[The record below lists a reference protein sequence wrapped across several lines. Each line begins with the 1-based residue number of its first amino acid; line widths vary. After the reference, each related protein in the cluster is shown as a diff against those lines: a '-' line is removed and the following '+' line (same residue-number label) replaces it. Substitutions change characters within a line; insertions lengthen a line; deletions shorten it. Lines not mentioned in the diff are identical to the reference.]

1 MAGVFSLCLIL
12 LVVVGPMWLAE
23 RLEMIETAGLMR
35 TEDVVTEE
43 NTTTSV
49 SYVPYK
55 DFNSTD
61 ATNFCDIGPV
71 AWSGGDDSSLS
82 VTYDVDGYTDLVIPS
97 ETLYTNNKIIF
108 NFWYRPDVLQANGI
122 YDFRAYIHIPVI
134 GPDAANVEL
143 EHIYVVERDVLGNYW
158 DKKGLCID
166 TPVTGTLYNE
176 ELVGGETPLLD
187 AHGQAVK
194 LPGGTYMNLTFSDER
209 YNYDQTWP
217 DYDNHYVHLSVR
229 WVIADYN
236 IPAGYSIYSSHQ
248 WHPEYYEETETTTTY
263 SNTTGTVWVPYMQK
277 ITTYKC
283 HKVGMALGGVLIL
296 VTALI
301 VSPLP
306 IGESF
311 DSFFPINS
319 FSASNRKRT
328 NYRKYKNKRRR

>member
-1 MAGVFSLCLIL
+1 MAGVLSLSLVL

-61 ATNFCDIGPV
+61 AVNFCDIGPV
-71 AWSGGDDSSLS
+71 SWNGGDDSTLSL
-82 VTYDVDGYTDLVIPS
+82 TYDVDGYKDLLIPS
-97 ETLYTNNKIIF
+97 ETLYIDDKIIF
-108 NFWYRPDVLQANGI
+108 NFWYRPDVLQTQGI
-122 YDFRAYIHIPVI
+122 YDFRAYIKMPTIDTDLVKC
-134 GPDAANVEL
+134 EL
-143 EHIYVVERDVLGNYW
+143 DHIYIVEVDVLGNYW

-176 ELVGGETPLLD
+176 EIVGGGVALLD
-187 AHGQAVK
+187 AHGKAVK
-194 LPGGTYMNLTFSDER
+194 FPKETYINLTFSDER
-209 YNYDQTWP
+209 YNYDQAWP
-217 DYDNHYVHLSVR
+217 DFDNHYLYLSMR
-229 WVIADYN
+229 WVLADYN

-263 SNTTGTVWVPYMQK
+263 TNTTGTVWVPYMQK

-283 HKVGMALGGVLIL
+283 HKVGMALGGALIL

-306 IGESF
+306 IGEAF
-311 DSFFPINS
+311 DGVFPINN

-328 NYRKYKNKRRR
+328 KSYRRKRRRR